1 MQLMILEVS
10 QKQNYIFAS
19 RLLLH
24 NQLRSAQ
31 IAYVTGSDFFRVA
44 CPSYDEGKNLVY
56 SGGGHT
62 VLRFPDEPS
71 ATAFAKAVTARVL
84 RDYPGMELY
93 VKQLPCDQRK
103 SPGENLLELSK
114 ALERKKSRRQQSFRA
129 LELGFE
135 QPAPIHYDQSLAAY
149 DAPQGWD
156 WTTETQELAGEDY
169 NFLAVVHIDG
179 NSMGKRI
186 SELYDRCGNDWDKCI
201 DLLQRFS
208 RDIDRHFD
216 EAFREMTELLAARL
230 RPRDWNGGKLPLRRI
245 ISAGD
250 DVCFITSGK
259 LGMECAACFMERL
272 SKKINGADGKA
283 YSACAGVVLTY
294 KTAPFRQSYDLS
306 EALCSNAKHF
316 VADRGGDFNAL
327 DFHIEYGT
335 VKDSLYQT
343 RQDYLTEDG
352 CRLELRPLS
361 LSEKTD
367 SLRQYRQV
375 KNQVRW
381 LQRALDSR
389 SVSGTKLRAVRTAL
403 HQGRQEAAAAARYL
417 PGEGARLGDFVTD
430 GEGVLRSRYY
440 DAIELVEHMTFWRE
454 GER

>member
-19 RLLLH
+19 RMLQH
-24 NQLRSAQ
+24 NQFRSAQ
-31 IAYVTGSDFFRVA
+31 IAYVTGSDFFRLA
-44 CPSYDEGKNLVY
+44 CPSYHEKENLVY

-71 ATAFAKAVTARVL
+71 ATAFAKAVTTRVL
-84 RDYPGMELY
+84 QDYPGMELY
-93 VKQLPCDQRK
+93 VKQMPCDEQK
-103 SPGENLLELSK
+103 TPGENLLELSK
-114 ALERKKSRRQQSFRA
+114 ALERKKSRRQQSFRS
-129 LELGFE
+129 LGLGFE
-135 QPAPIHYDQSLAAY
+135 RTAPIHYDGSLAAY
-149 DAPQGWD
+149 EAPKGWS
-156 WTTETQELAGEDY
+156 WTTDVHELAGEDY

-186 SELYDRCGNDWDKCI
+186 SELYDRCGNDWEKCI

-216 EAFREMTELLAARL
+216 EAFREMTGLLAAKL
-230 RPRDWNGGKLPLRRI
+230 RPWDWNGGKLPLRRI

-259 LGMECAACFMERL
+259 LGMECAACFMELL
-272 SKKINGADGKA
+272 SGKINSADGKA

-306 EALCSNAKHF
+306 EALCSNAKRF

-327 DFHIEYGT
+327 DFHIEYST
-335 VKDSLYQT
+335 VKDSLHQT

-361 LSEKTD
+361 LGSETEP
-367 SLRQYRQV
+367 LRQYRQV

-381 LQRALDSR
+381 LRQILRSR
-389 SVSGTKLRAVRTAL
+389 GVSGTKLRSVRTAL
-403 HQGRQEAAAAARYL
+403 HQGEQEAAAAARYL
-417 PGEGARLGDFVTD
+417 PGEGARLGEFVTD
-430 GEGVLRSRYY
+430 GEGVRRSRYY
-440 DAIELVEHMTFWRE
+440 DAMELVDHMIFWRE